1 MVDDIRAARK
11 ELLAG
16 GVEPVTDVKGDL
28 SYWAYF
34 REPEDNVFEIT
45 ERHEP

>member
-1 MVDDIRAARK
+1 
-11 ELLAG
+11 LLARG
-16 GVEPVTDVKGDL
+16 AEPVTDVEGDL

-34 REPEDNVFEIT
+34 RDPEGSVFEIT